1 MLLPGVMTMSIAP
14 TVASIRSNNFATAEA
29 QVVAYAAK
37 ANISYEAP
45 DKPDN
50 CDFDD
55 DTNPTEITCSKG
67 DGKYKMI
74 AKRSFLLLDSGTVGL
89 GVYADDD
96 RDGTG
101 LLSPQRLDIEKA
113 VTAVDV
119 GDVACN
125 SPGID
130 KCVAAKGRCFRTI
143 IHDNHGASDAFS
155 WNRATEPCGFI
166 V

>member
-50 CDFDD
+50 CEFDD

-96 RDGTG
+96 RDGFDDVTG
-101 LLSPQRLDIEKA
+101 LPTHA
-113 VTAVDV
+113 W
-119 GDVACN
+119 ACYSGWTN
-125 SPGID
+125 QDTLKNNCDLGGSYVIPAYAHLYD
-130 KCVAAKGRCFRTI
+130 
-143 IHDNHGASDAFS
+143 
-155 WNRATEPCGFI
+155 
-166 V
+166 

>member
-1 MLLPGVMTMSIAP
+1 MNIVSVTISAGMMGMLLPGVMTMSIAP

-37 ANISYEAP
+37 ANISHEAP

-96 RDGTG
+96 RDGFDDVTG
-101 LLSPQRLDIEKA
+101 LPTHA
-113 VTAVDV
+113 W
-119 GDVACN
+119 ACYSGWTN
-125 SPGID
+125 QDTLKNNCDLGGSYVIPAYAHLYD
-130 KCVAAKGRCFRTI
+130 
-143 IHDNHGASDAFS
+143 
-155 WNRATEPCGFI
+155 
-166 V
+166 